1 MRHKNSSYAKAD
13 IGVNGTVTEQ
23 VLSEQR
29 KKEKRLYTLRVNDTT
44 VLLVPEEKCND
55 EYREW
60 YRVNRM
66 GFKPSV
72 SGMKTNIQ
80 TES

>member
-1 MRHKNSSYAKAD
+1 MRHKNSTYDKAD
-13 IGVNGTVTEQ
+13 TAVNGTVTEQ
-23 VLSEQR
+23 VLSDQR

-66 GFKPSV
+66 GFRPSV
-72 SGMKTNIQ
+72 SMKTNIQ